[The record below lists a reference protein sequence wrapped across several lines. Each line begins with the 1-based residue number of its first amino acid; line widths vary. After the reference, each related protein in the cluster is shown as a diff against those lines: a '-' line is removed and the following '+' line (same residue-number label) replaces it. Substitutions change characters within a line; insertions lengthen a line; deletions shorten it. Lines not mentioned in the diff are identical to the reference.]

1 MGEVYENGAFTIAS
15 NLSDDDQQWLPPDPL
30 PWALKLWK
38 GGPHK
43 PWLSELITNSP
54 LASRGWCLQERHLSP
69 RILHVYHKQVW
80 VWECDFRVRG
90 ANSSGLVYSS
100 DVTDDT
106 LSWRKQTLTRSISL
120 SRDQLFDCWHK
131 LVADYTKR
139 RLTNRSDR
147 LPAISGVARR
157 LQPLLS
163 CAYHAGTWESD
174 IFGLLWYSGT
184 VLTTP
189 TKRPK
194 PSHTF
199 LVENRIK
206 DPFDTPTWTWA
217 ASKKPVRFMG
227 HKISGDE
234 QGLLEPIGKEENGWK
249 ISRSNFTYLAGIS
262 YHPTTSD
269 QKIHNRSSIKLIA
282 PEWPSD
288 AALPERLS
296 LDNFLVPES
305 DTKYGQLSK
314 EYQLKQ
320 NPRDEATQLHF
331 VILGRTREATKLV
344 KRKTLFDYKLH
355 YVYGIILAPSRLY
368 TGAFVR
374 LGIWSDWRER
384 DRNLDVKFEFTIV

>member
-1 MGEVYENGAFTIAS
+1 MGEVYEGGVFTIAS
-15 NLSDDDQQWLPPDPL
+15 NLSDDDQPWLPPDPL

-43 PWLSELITNSP
+43 AWLSELITNSP

-80 VWECDFRVRG
+80 VWECNFRVRG
-90 ANSSGLVYSS
+90 TNSSGLVYSS

-106 LSWRKQTLTRSISL
+106 LSWRKQTLTRSTSL

-131 LVADYTKR
+131 MVADYTKR

-147 LPAISGVARR
+147 LPAISGVERR

-184 VLTTP
+184 VLQTGEA
-189 TKRPK
+189 RSNRMSV
-194 PSHTF
+194 SHEF
-199 LVENRIK
+199 LVENLIK
-206 DPFDTPTWTWA
+206 DPSDTPTWTWA
-217 ASKKPVRFMG
+217 ASNKPVRFMG
-227 HKISGDE
+227 LKISGVE
-234 QGLLEPIGKEENGWK
+234 QGWLEPITENRWS
-249 ISRSNFTYLAGIS
+249 ISRSNFTCLAGII
-262 YHPTTSD
+262 YHSTISD
-269 QKIHNRSSIKLIA
+269 QKIHNSSSITLIA

-288 AALPERLS
+288 AFHPTWFS

-305 DTKYGQLSK
+305 EYDQHRQLSDI
-314 EYQLKQ
+314 YQLKQ

-331 VILGRTREATKLV
+331 VILGRETKSKTRVPDEYA
-344 KRKTLFDYKLH
+344 
-355 YVYGIILAPSRLY
+355 YGIILAPSRLH

-374 LGIWSDWRER
+374 LGIWTGWMAFHQ
-384 DRNLDVKFEFTIV
+384 NLDIKFEFTIV